1 MQSESSCST
10 DNSNVINLFTG
21 KSVAEQYRQSIV
33 QMCPETTGIRMLY
46 ASPSNPERLIAVPI
60 LCWGLRVDGEVVGM
74 VPWINEVIDCTSV
87 DEHLDVSWEGYYF
100 EETDSI
106 FFDAPPVIVAQ
117 LATAMRF
124 NPTPLF
130 EIQTLELKTFGVK
143 ETVLKENDVKNTYST
158 NIANTDLLVNDKPE
172 FAAFA
177 TIENIDNTD
186 GANHTRAELEVE
198 DVLVIQ
204 EIPDLIGTHALLV
217 NEETQSLMLMP
228 VISWALDEQGAL
240 HGMLV
245 DEDTVEKT
253 PVIPGDDCLYVATSN
268 VNFRCYFQRDIAEQ
282 IRSRNPDTLAAI
294 EKLLAS

>member
-33 QMCPETTGIRMLY
+33 QLCPETTGIRMLY

-87 DEHLDVSWEGYYF
+87 DEHLDVSWEGYYI

-124 NPTPLF
+124 NPTPLL
-130 EIQTLELKTFGVK
+130 EMQALELKTFDVK
-143 ETVLKENDVKNTYST
+143 EFDAKDTGLVESVVIHTDCTGT
-158 NIANTDLLVNDKPE
+158 INTDPV
-172 FAAFA
+172 
-177 TIENIDNTD
+177 NTD
-186 GANHTRAELEVE
+186 TVNTDAELVVE